1 MELYTV
7 QKITEANY
15 GCEECGADGPK
26 AEVTLVPLEVI
37 SSRGNADS
45 ADMAG
50 RINAISAG
58 GDAVLHGS
66 VSGTPCKVELPES
79 YLEKM
84 GIEEGKTVLFGAD
97 GKLRKYVKVV
107 GAIIV
112 KDGRIF
118 ATQRGYGEFE
128 GGWEFPGGKVEPGE
142 TPEQAIVREI
152 REELATEIAVDS
164 YFETVEYD
172 YEKFHLSM
180 DCYVCHVV
188 SGKLELLEHEAAKW
202 LGKGELNSVG
212 WLPADVALVPKLE
225 EMLD

>member
-1 MELYTV
+1 MLKLYKV
-7 QKITEANY
+7 QKITEALY
-15 GCEECGADGPK
+15 GCEECGADGPL
-26 AEVTLVPLEVI
+26 AELTLVPL
-37 SSRGNADS
+37 NADRS
-45 ADMAG
+45 HS
-50 RINAISAG
+50 RR
-58 GDAVLHGS
+58 
-66 VSGTPCKVELPES
+66 VELSES
-79 YLEKM
+79 YLAKT

-142 TPEQAIVREI
+142 TSEEAVVREI

-164 YFETVEYD
+164 YFDTVEYD
-172 YEKFHLSM
+172 YETFHLSM

-188 SGKLELLEHEAAKW
+188 FGKLELLEHEAAKW

-212 WLPADVALVPKLE
+212 WLPADVALVSELE

>member
-1 MELYTV
+1 MELYKV

-15 GCEECGADGPK
+15 GCEECGTDGPK
-26 AEVTLVPLEVI
+26 VEVTLVQLI
-37 SSRGNADS
+37 TGNGKGNAEDTKQ
-45 ADMAG
+45 
-50 RINAISAG
+50 
-58 GDAVLHGS
+58 S
-66 VSGTPCKVELPES
+66 VSCAPGDSRKVELTES
-79 YLEKM
+79 YLAEM
-84 GIEEGKTVLFGAD
+84 GIQEGKTVLFGVD

-128 GGWEFPGGKVEPGE
+128 GGWEFPGSKVEPGE
-142 TPEQAIVREI
+142 APEQAIVREI

-164 YFETVEYD
+164 YFDTVEYD
-172 YEKFHLSM
+172 YETFHLSM

-225 EMLD
+225 EMLGI

>member
-1 MELYTV
+1 MELYKV

-26 AEVTLVPLEVI
+26 AEVTLVQLI
-37 SSRGNADS
+37 TDNGKGNAEDTKQ
-45 ADMAG
+45 
-50 RINAISAG
+50 
-58 GDAVLHGS
+58 S
-66 VSGTPCKVELPES
+66 VSCAPGDSRKVELTES
-79 YLEKM
+79 YLAEI
-84 GIEEGKTVLFGAD
+84 GIQEGKTVLFGAD
-97 GKLRKYVKVV
+97 GRLRKYVKVV

-164 YFETVEYD
+164 YFDTVEYD
-172 YEKFHLSM
+172 YETFHLSM

-202 LGKGELNSVG
+202 LGKGELDSVG
-212 WLPADVALVPKLE
+212 WLPADVVLVPKLE
-225 EMLD
+225 EMLG

>member
-1 MELYTV
+1 MELYKV
-7 QKITEANY
+7 QKITEALY
-15 GCEECGADGPK
+15 GCEECGADGPR
-26 AEVTLVPLEVI
+26 AEATLVRLGAGIEN
-37 SSRGNADS
+37 GNVAD
-45 ADMAG
+45 A
-50 RINAISAG
+50 NQ
-58 GDAVLHGS
+58 S
-66 VSGTPCKVELPES
+66 VSGASGCLSGEFRKVELTES
-79 YLEKM
+79 YLAKT

-97 GKLRKYVKVV
+97 GGLRKYVKVV

-142 TPEQAIVREI
+142 TPEQAIIREI

-164 YFETVEYD
+164 YFDTVEYD
-172 YEKFHLSM
+172 YETFHLSM

-212 WLPADVALVPKLE
+212 WLPADVELVPGLE
-225 EMLD
+225 KMLSANDTKA

>member
-1 MELYTV
+1 MLKLYKV
-7 QKITEANY
+7 QKITEALY
-15 GCEECGADGPK
+15 GCEECGADGPL
-26 AEVTLVPLEVI
+26 AGLTLVPL
-37 SSRGNADS
+37 NADRS
-45 ADMAG
+45 HSC
-50 RINAISAG
+50 R
-58 GDAVLHGS
+58 
-66 VSGTPCKVELPES
+66 VELSES
-79 YLEKM
+79 YLAQT

-164 YFETVEYD
+164 YFDTVEYD

-180 DCYVCHVV
+180 DCYVCHVI

-202 LGKGELNSVG
+202 LGNGELNSVG

>member
-1 MELYTV
+1 MLKLYKV
-7 QKITEANY
+7 QKITEALY
-15 GCEECGADGPK
+15 GCEECGADGPF
-26 AEVTLVPLEVI
+26 AELTLVPLDTD
-37 SSRGNADS
+37 RD
-45 ADMAG
+45 D
-50 RINAISAG
+50 RR
-58 GDAVLHGS
+58 
-66 VSGTPCKVELPES
+66 KVELSES
-79 YLEKM
+79 YLAQT

-97 GKLRKYVKVV
+97 GRLRKYVKVV

-112 KDGRIF
+112 KDGLIF
-118 ATQRGYGEFE
+118 ATKRGYGEFE

-164 YFETVEYD
+164 YFDTVEYD
-172 YEKFHLSM
+172 YETFHLSM

-212 WLPADVALVPKLE
+212 WLPADVALVSELE

>member
-1 MELYTV
+1 MIGEQVGKAWGSGKEYLNERAAALELYKV
-7 QKITEANY
+7 QKITEALY

-26 AEVTLVPLEVI
+26 AELTLVPL
-37 SSRGNADS
+37 D
-45 ADMAG
+45 AG
-50 RINAISAG
+50 RNDSRKI
-58 GDAVLHGS
+58 
-66 VSGTPCKVELPES
+66 ELSES
-79 YLEKM
+79 YLALT

-164 YFETVEYD
+164 YFDTVEYD
-172 YEKFHLSM
+172 YETFHLSM

-202 LGKGELNSVG
+202 LGNGELNSVG

>member
-1 MELYTV
+1 MLKLYKV
-7 QKITEANY
+7 QKITEALY

-26 AEVTLVPLEVI
+26 AELTLVSLDTDWDD
-37 SSRGNADS
+37 R
-45 ADMAG
+45 
-50 RINAISAG
+50 R
-58 GDAVLHGS
+58 
-66 VSGTPCKVELPES
+66 KVELSES
-79 YLEKM
+79 YLAQTD
-84 GIEEGKTVLFGAD
+84 IEEGKTVLFGAD

-164 YFETVEYD
+164 YFDTVEYD
-172 YEKFHLSM
+172 YETFHLSM

-212 WLPADVALVPKLE
+212 WLPADAVLVSELE

>member
-1 MELYTV
+1 MLKLYKV
-7 QKITEANY
+7 QKITEALY
-15 GCEECGADGPK
+15 GCEECGADGSL
-26 AEVTLVPLEVI
+26 AELTLVPL
-37 SSRGNADS
+37 NADRS
-45 ADMAG
+45 HS
-50 RINAISAG
+50 RR
-58 GDAVLHGS
+58 
-66 VSGTPCKVELPES
+66 VELSES
-79 YLEKM
+79 YLAKT

-118 ATQRGYGEFE
+118 ATQRGYGEFA
-128 GGWEFPGGKVEPGE
+128 GCWEFPGGKVEPGE

-164 YFETVEYD
+164 YFDTVEYD
-172 YEKFHLSM
+172 YETFHLSM

-212 WLPADVALVPKLE
+212 WLPADVALVPELE

>member
-1 MELYTV
+1 MAAVLELYKV
-7 QKITEANY
+7 QKITEALY

-26 AEVTLVPLEVI
+26 AELTLVPL
-37 SSRGNADS
+37 D
-45 ADMAG
+45 AG
-50 RINAISAG
+50 RNDSRKI
-58 GDAVLHGS
+58 
-66 VSGTPCKVELPES
+66 ELSES
-79 YLEKM
+79 YLALT
-84 GIEEGKTVLFGAD
+84 GIEEGKMVLFGAD
-97 GKLRKYVKVV
+97 GRLRKYVKVV

-164 YFETVEYD
+164 YFDTVEYD
-172 YEKFHLSM
+172 YEKFHLSL
-180 DCYVCHVV
+180 DCYVCHVI

-212 WLPADVALVPKLE
+212 WLPADVALVSELE